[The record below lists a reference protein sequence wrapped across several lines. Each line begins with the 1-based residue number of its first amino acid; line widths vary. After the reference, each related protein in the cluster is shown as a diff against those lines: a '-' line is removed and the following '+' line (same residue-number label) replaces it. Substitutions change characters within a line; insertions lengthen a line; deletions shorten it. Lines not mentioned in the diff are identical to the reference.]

1 MSDTNQEKL
10 LNGYNEDEKQLID
23 YVIKKEFEKIF
34 DTLLVPSSKYDPD
47 ITLQAIAVYMDKYS
61 EFNVVYYSIISNKIF
76 FSKDV
81 HIEYIY
87 TNIEIC
93 LSKISNIYRIAKDNN
108 DADMTSNLVA
118 IYRFVI
124 KMVDHISLA
133 TTQVGKISG
142 SIIIETEKAVQE
154 TKKEVNTTLKE
165 QSDKDKDEMKKYY
178 KGLEKDSITIMGM
191 FIAIV
196 LAFTGSIIIPTNL
209 VNNAANIGSA
219 KLVLLLSGVAFIFI
233 NLLYQLIR
241 FLLIIN
247 EKFESITKLYDISV
261 VNVIL
266 IIVFAVSLYCL

>member
-23 YVIKKEFEKIF
+23 HVIKKEFEKIF

-93 LSKISNIYRIAKDNN
+93 LSKISNVYRIAKDNN

>member
-10 LNGYNEDEKQLID
+10 LTGLDKEKKQVLD
-23 YVIKKEFEKIF
+23 YTARTKFADMF
-34 DTLLVPSSKYDPD
+34 NTLLVANQSYNPDDTLNAISTYVDNYD
-47 ITLQAIAVYMDKYS
+47 
-61 EFNVVYYSIISNKIF
+61 EFNIVYYSVISNTIF
-76 FSKDV
+76 FDERFKKEDFYS
-81 HIEYIY
+81 
-87 TNIEIC
+87 NIESF
-93 LSKISNIYRIAKDNN
+93 LSKVSNSYRVMKERN
-108 DADMTSNLVA
+108 DSEIDKMAV
-118 IYRFVI
+118 IYRFAI
-124 KMVDHISLA
+124 KMFEHVSLA
-133 TTQVGKISG
+133 ATQVDKISG

-165 QSDKDKDEMKKYY
+165 QSDKDKEEMKKYY

-191 FIAIV
+191 FVAIV
-196 LAFTGSIIIPTNL
+196 LAFTGSVIIPTNL
-209 VNNAANIGSA
+209 VNNAANIEPA

-247 EKFESITKLYDISV
+247 EKSESITKLYDISV

>member
-10 LNGYNEDEKQLID
+10 LNGYNENEKQLID
-23 YVIKKEFEKIF
+23 HVIKKEFEKIF
-34 DTLLVPSSKYDPD
+34 DTLLVPSSKYNPD
-47 ITLQAIAVYMDKYS
+47 ITLQAIAVYIDNYS

-81 HIEYIY
+81 HIDYIY

-93 LSKISNIYRIAKDNN
+93 LSKISNVYRIAKDKN
-108 DADMTSNLVA
+108 DVDMTSNLVA

-142 SIIIETEKAVQE
+142 SIIIETEKAIQE

-191 FIAIV
+191 FVAIV
-196 LAFTGSIIIPTNL
+196 LAFTGSVIIPTNL
-209 VNNAANIGSA
+209 VNNAAQIEPA

-233 NLLYQLIR
+233 NMLYQLIR

-247 EKFESITKLYDISV
+247 EKSKSITKLYDISV

-266 IIVFAVSLYCL
+266 IIVFAISLYFL

>member
-23 YVIKKEFEKIF
+23 HVIKKEFEKIF

-47 ITLQAIAVYMDKYS
+47 ITLQAIAIYMDKYS

-93 LSKISNIYRIAKDNN
+93 LSKISNVYRIAKDNN

-142 SIIIETEKAVQE
+142 SIIIETEKVVQE

-191 FIAIV
+191 FVAIV

-241 FLLIIN
+241 FILIIN
-247 EKFESITKLYDISV
+247 DKSVSIKKLYDISV
-261 VNVIL
+261 INVIL
-266 IIVFAVSLYCL
+266 IVVFASSLFFL

>member
-10 LNGYNEDEKQLID
+10 LNGYNENEKQLID
-23 YVIKKEFEKIF
+23 HVIKKEFEKIF
-34 DTLLVPSSKYDPD
+34 DTLLVPSSKYNPD
-47 ITLQAIAVYMDKYS
+47 ITLQAIAVYIDNYS

-81 HIEYIY
+81 HIDYIY

-93 LSKISNIYRIAKDNN
+93 LSKISNVYRIAKDKN
-108 DADMTSNLVA
+108 DVDMTSNLVA

-191 FIAIV
+191 FVAIV
-196 LAFTGSIIIPTNL
+196 LAFTGSVIIPTNL
-209 VNNAANIGSA
+209 VNNAAQIEPA

-247 EKFESITKLYDISV
+247 EKSKSITKLYDISV

-266 IIVFAVSLYCL
+266 IIVFAVSLYFL

>member
-1 MSDTNQEKL
+1 M
-10 LNGYNEDEKQLID
+10 
-23 YVIKKEFEKIF
+23 
-34 DTLLVPSSKYDPD
+34 
-47 ITLQAIAVYMDKYS
+47 
-61 EFNVVYYSIISNKIF
+61 
-76 FSKDV
+76 
-81 HIEYIY
+81 
-87 TNIEIC
+87 
-93 LSKISNIYRIAKDNN
+93 SKISNVYRIAKDNN

-154 TKKEVNTTLKE
+154 IKKEVNTTLKE

>member
-10 LNGYNEDEKQLID
+10 LNGYNENEKQLID
-23 YVIKKEFEKIF
+23 HVIKKEFEKIF
-34 DTLLVPSSKYDPD
+34 DTLLVPSSKYNPD
-47 ITLQAIAVYMDKYS
+47 ITLQAIAVYIDNYS

-81 HIEYIY
+81 HIDYIY

-93 LSKISNIYRIAKDNN
+93 LSKISNVYRIAKDKN
-108 DADMTSNLVA
+108 DVDMTSNLVA

-191 FIAIV
+191 FVAIV
-196 LAFTGSIIIPTNL
+196 LAFTGSVIIPTNL
-209 VNNAANIGSA
+209 VNNAAQIEPA

-247 EKFESITKLYDISV
+247 EKSKSITKLYDISV

-266 IIVFAVSLYCL
+266 IIVFAISLYFL